1 MDAEQHL
8 TTDIFENPDCDTPLC
23 KRNVEVLL
31 DISEENL
38 GEQDVYENPNQT
50 GWDEAVQGWGQC
62 SPFSCLFVARQK
74 SKKLKP
80 ELSASHCVL
89 CNDLKELQIGPRHA
103 ASEASNEV
111 SEERPGSVSPPL
123 EHVNRS
129 PSSISSDS
137 SSEKESSDITLKDRS
152 RSIRKDR
159 PENKL
164 LSGTEKFTPDK
175 LLSHLPQPDARC
187 LFLKNR
193 NVEKVVLLGRVMV
206 LPPVN
211 VPTNSNTNPKSLNVS
226 KRREDSGGTRQA
238 IISEKPGVDGDQ
250 EKSLQIPQGS
260 VLSKQR
266 PTQHQ
271 HHVLSDLSISR
282 RHQIPNNTMAETQ
295 PSASSLPERIL
306 KQEGLIRS
314 HVQHNSGHRS
324 RLSHK
329 EKNLKRAEP
338 ELPMLLGTRIQIPVS
353 TQRLL

>member
-23 KRNVEVLL
+23 KRIVEVLL

-38 GEQDVYENPNQT
+38 REQEVYENPNQT

-62 SPFSCLFVARQK
+62 SPFSCLFVAQQK

-89 CNDLKELQIGPRHA
+89 CNDLKELQISPRHA
-103 ASEASNEV
+103 ASEASYEI
-111 SEERPGSVSPPL
+111 SEERPSSVSL
-123 EHVNRS
+123 EHLNRS
-129 PSSISSDS
+129 PSTISSAS
-137 SSEKESSDITLKDRS
+137 SSEEESSDITLKDRS
-152 RSIRKDR
+152 IRKDR
-159 PENKL
+159 PGNKL
-164 LSGTEKFTPDK
+164 LFGTEKLTPDK
-175 LLSHLPQPDARC
+175 LLSHLPQPDTRC

-193 NVEKVVLLGRVMV
+193 NVEKVVLLSRVMV

-211 VPTNSNTNPKSLNVS
+211 VPTNSNTNPKSLNLS
-226 KRREDSGGTRQA
+226 KRREDSGRTRQA

-266 PTQHQ
+266 PTQHKCRL
-271 HHVLSDLSISR
+271 LSDLSISR
-282 RHQIPNNTMAETQ
+282 RYQIPNNTMAETQ
-295 PSASSLPERIL
+295 PIANSLPEQNLR
-306 KQEGLIRS
+306 QEGLIRS

-324 RLSHK
+324 RLSRK
-329 EKNLKRAEP
+329 EKNMRRAEP

>member
-8 TTDIFENPDCDTPLC
+8 TTDIFENPDFDTPLC
-23 KRNVEVLL
+23 KRIVEALL

-38 GEQDVYENPNQT
+38 GEQEVHENPNQT

-62 SPFSCLFVARQK
+62 SPLSCLFAAAQQK

-89 CNDLKELQIGPRHA
+89 CNDLKDLQIGPRHA
-103 ASEASNEV
+103 ASEATYEI
-111 SEERPGSVSPPL
+111 SEERPGSVSPSL

-129 PSSISSDS
+129 PSTSSSASSSD
-137 SSEKESSDITLKDRS
+137 EESSDINLKDRT
-152 RSIRKDR
+152 IRKGR
-159 PENKL
+159 PGNKL
-164 LSGTEKFTPDK
+164 LFGTEKFTPDK

-187 LFLKNR
+187 LFLKDR

-211 VPTNSNTNPKSLNVS
+211 VPTNSNTNPKSLNFS

-238 IISEKPGVDGDQ
+238 VVSEKPGVDGDQ

-260 VLSKQR
+260 VLPKQR

-271 HHVLSDLSISR
+271 CHLLSDLSISR
-282 RHQIPNNTMAETQ
+282 KYQILNNMAEAQ
-295 PSASSLPERIL
+295 PSANSHPERNL
-306 KQEGLIRS
+306 RQEGLIRS
-314 HVQHNSGHRS
+314 HVRHNSGHKS
-324 RLSHK
+324 RLSRK
-329 EKNLKRAEP
+329 EKNLRRAEP